1 MATLGEYSS
10 LLQLGFGIG
19 VGLSI
24 FRAPMDLL
32 SKTFERDVDAE
43 MNVLEGVQSPKAQ
56 TSRSALS
63 DIKLEFAQTARALDS
78 FHLPFMI
85 ATILG
90 AIVNWVLL
98 AKASSDAG
106 YTLSPTE
113 EGVVCFIA
121 GPYFLLIAAVL
132 AACTV
137 LKLKPLRSQLSAIR
151 SR

>member
-1 MATLGEYSS
+1 MATLGEYGS

-32 SKTFERDVDAE
+32 SRSFEKDLDAE

-56 TSRSALS
+56 AIRSALS
-63 DIKLEFAQTARALDS
+63 DLKLEFAQTSRALDS

-90 AIVNWVLL
+90 AIVNWGLL
-98 AKASSDAG
+98 AKASNDASHVL
-106 YTLSPTE
+106 TTNE
-113 EGVVCFIA
+113 QQFVCFIA
-121 GPYFLLIAAVL
+121 GPYFLMIALIL
-132 AACTV
+132 AAFTV
-137 LKLKPLRSQLSAIR
+137 LRLKPLKNQLSAIR